1 MRNKRRTYRARGGIV
16 FRVRDDADQLWDAA
30 VNSRYYGEEVYERIG
45 KDYEIRGVF
54 ISLGYT

>member
-30 VNSRYYGEEVYERIG
+30 VNSRYYGEEVYERR
-45 KDYEIRGVF
+45 KR
-54 ISLGYT
+54 L